1 MPDDLRTLTGVDA
14 FASTAYSRRVISVGW
29 LCLAAMILAYGV
41 ANLLQSIAAN
51 RVRVHDTLHPGLFV
65 RLAGHRTYVIGV
77 ALQFVGFLLAF
88 LARRDLP
95 LFLVQASSAAGVG
108 VMALLGILLLR
119 WRIVATELVL
129 LALLSAGIAAQVLAA
144 RPGPAHRIGMAGG
157 IVLFCALG
165 AIGAL
170 ALLAVRLR
178 GGPGSVALGSL
189 AGLAFGAAAIASRPL
204 AGATTV
210 EELLLSPLLY
220 LLVLHSVLAQL
231 LLGLAMQRGSATAAV
246 ASMDAASAVP
256 AAVVGVLFLGDGI
269 RPGKA
274 WLACVGFVLALSAVL
289 LLTRYAKPQPRR
301 IAAGRRAAF
310 GPADAG

>member
-1 MPDDLRTLTGVDA
+1 MIPL
-14 FASTAYSRRVISVGW
+14 GW

-51 RVRVHDTLHPGLFV
+51 RVSVHDTLHPGLFV
-65 RLAGHRTYVIGV
+65 RLAGHKTYVIGV

-88 LARRDLP
+88 FARRDLP

-119 WRIVATELVL
+119 WRLVATELVL
-129 LALLSAGIAAQVLAA
+129 MALLSLGITAQVLAA
-144 RPGPAHRIGMAGG
+144 RPGPAHRIGMPGG
-157 IVLFCALG
+157 IVLFAAIG
-165 AIGAL
+165 AIGGL

-178 GGPGSVALGSL
+178 GAPGSVALGSL
-189 AGLAFGAAAIASRPL
+189 AGMAFGAAAIASRPL
-204 AGATTV
+204 AGVATV
-210 EELLLSPLLY
+210 NDLFLSPLLY

-269 RPGKA
+269 RPGRM
-274 WLACVGFVLALSAVL
+274 WLATVGFVLALSAVL
-289 LLTRYAKPQPRR
+289 LLTRYARPQPRR
-301 IAAGRRAAF
+301 VAAGRVTAF
-310 GPADAG
+310 GSADAG